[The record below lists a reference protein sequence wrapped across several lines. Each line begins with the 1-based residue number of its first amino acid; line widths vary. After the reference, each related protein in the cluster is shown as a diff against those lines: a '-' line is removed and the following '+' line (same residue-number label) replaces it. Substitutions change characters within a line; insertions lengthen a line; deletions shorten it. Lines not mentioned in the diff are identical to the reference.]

1 MSRSSWRIAPTK
13 LQEVVFLETT
23 HDSLWI
29 YFAAHLHVFGTERNR
44 GSSPGEQIGA
54 SMALWRGRCCDAGI
68 GAHAKGW
75 RWRRSCAGC
84 VDEDGSGCTTK
95 GGRMWKLSGL
105 CLEVGWSPCSLL
117 NVNYSSLQIR
127 GPALR
132 RYSELKHLRISW
144 IFDRKIWS
152 NMSNTW
158 CFEVG
163 VWPQTVMMHQWLFN
177 LEFPEMVFVITRHEF
192 LRKRWVKMQQFRK
205 KIDRKKVLF
214 TRSFLLLYQLGN
226 LISRNFWTTRK
237 AQNFRLLHKEWS
249 QIWIHPIIQPADVT

>member
-1 MSRSSWRIAPTK
+1 MVK
-13 LQEVVFLETT
+13 
-23 HDSLWI
+23 
-29 YFAAHLHVFGTERNR
+29 HV
-44 GSSPGEQIGA
+44 
-54 SMALWRGRCCDAGI
+54 
-68 GAHAKGW
+68 
-75 RWRRSCAGC
+75 
-84 VDEDGSGCTTK
+84 
-95 GGRMWKLSGL
+95 
-105 CLEVGWSPCSLL
+105 
-117 NVNYSSLQIR
+117 
-127 GPALR
+127 
-132 RYSELKHLRISW
+132 
-144 IFDRKIWS
+144 
-152 NMSNTW
+152 NTW

-249 QIWIHPIIQPADVT
+249 QIWIHPIIQPADM